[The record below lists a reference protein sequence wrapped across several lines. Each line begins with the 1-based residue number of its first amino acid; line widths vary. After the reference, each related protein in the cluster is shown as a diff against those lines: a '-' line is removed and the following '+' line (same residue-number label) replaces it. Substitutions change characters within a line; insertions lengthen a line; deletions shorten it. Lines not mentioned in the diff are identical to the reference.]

1 MVRGA
6 LWPDWVH
13 GNHARSPPA
22 QMACEVR
29 SQDHS
34 GHPASALVGKRSGY
48 KSTRTRHNVCLRVIK
63 VIVAHTALH
72 LSGTHNIRCST
83 SVQRRTVASPLARPR
98 VSATRTHSHLH
109 GRASKRRPPMQGTHT
124 HTIYA
129 VRRVYSATAVASPL
143 AGCSPVGHRRV
154 TEITPPPPR
163 PPIVRRFSAPP
174 AQKLLQHG
182 VRVIQKLAHVR

>member
-1 MVRGA
+1 
-6 LWPDWVH
+6 
-13 GNHARSPPA
+13 
-22 QMACEVR
+22 
-29 SQDHS
+29 
-34 GHPASALVGKRSGY
+34 
-48 KSTRTRHNVCLRVIK
+48 
-63 VIVAHTALH
+63 
-72 LSGTHNIRCST
+72 
-83 SVQRRTVASPLARPR
+83 
-98 VSATRTHSHLH
+98 
-109 GRASKRRPPMQGTHT
+109 MQGTHT

-182 VRVIQKLAHVR
+182 VRVIQKLAHVRRFAGKG